1 MGPQNHLEIQRVIK
15 MTEQTGTGPNVSV
28 KFIYTGFHKN
38 ASYFKFVCVITT
50 INSTLSVQNYSYR
63 VRKKWNQVTD

>member
-28 KFIYTGFHKN
+28 KFIYSGFHKN

-50 INSTLSVQNYSYR
+50 INSTLSV
-63 VRKKWNQVTD
+63 